1 MKKINLE
8 TINLSG
14 ISGGGTPSGGG
25 ASDASLAALQQNIEQ
40 MEYVTATAIA
50 DLYAKIE
57 NINGQIDDLDTR
69 VGEAITAL
77 SEI

>member
-25 ASDASLAALQQNIEQ
+25 ASDASLAALEQKIEE
-40 MEYVTATAIA
+40 MEYVTSVAIA
-50 DLYAKIE
+50 DLYAKIGAATE
-57 NINGQIDDLDTR
+57 
-69 VGEAITAL
+69 AL
-77 SEI
+77 SQI

>member
-8 TINLSG
+8 NINLSG

-25 ASDASLAALQQNIEQ
+25 ASDASLAALEQKIEE

-69 VGEAITAL
+69 IGDAINAL

>member
-8 TINLSG
+8 NINLSG

-25 ASDASLAALQQNIEQ
+25 ASDASLAALEQKIEE
-40 MEYVTATAIA
+40 MEYVTSTAIA
-50 DLYAKIE
+50 DLYSKIE
-57 NINGQIDDLDTR
+57 NLDTK
-69 VGEAITAL
+69 VGDAINAL